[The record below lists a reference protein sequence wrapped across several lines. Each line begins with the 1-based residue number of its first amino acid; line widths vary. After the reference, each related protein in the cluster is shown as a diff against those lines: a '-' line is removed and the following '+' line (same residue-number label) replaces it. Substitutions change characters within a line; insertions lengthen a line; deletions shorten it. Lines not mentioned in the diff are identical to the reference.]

1 MKNLLYLLISV
12 ISVNSYAQ
20 SGENLELIYHWS
32 DDNLVGSAMYN
43 NTYNEVWGLVVN
55 NREFAI
61 IGSTAGTHIFDVT
74 DPTNSEQVQFIAGE
88 DFGPAIIHRDYHDRN
103 GYLYA
108 VSDEGNSSLQII
120 DIQQLPDTAIVV
132 YDSNALIKSSH
143 NIFIDEKQNTLYA
156 CNVKVPGSGWG
167 STSLVLFDINEPENP
182 VHLLDYEVPGTGYGV
197 HDMWVRNDTA
207 FLNNGG
213 DGLFVVDF
221 TDLESPQLIG
231 SLTEYPDKGYN
242 HSGWPTADM
251 KTYIMADEDWGYDMK
266 VLDISNLSDI
276 SVTTTFNPEVHPNS
290 IAHNQIVEGDFV
302 YVSSYHDGL
311 QVYNISDPENPTKA
325 ASFSTYLLNDHGNT
339 YHGAWGV
346 YPSLPSGNILVS
358 DMQYG
363 LYVLAPSIGFGTET
377 IIDDELIIYPNPA
390 QTEIRFQLLE
400 GETTLI
406 ISIFDC
412 QGKETVKTNVSRD
425 NNSLDISKLETG
437 IYFVKAQGKETV
449 YQQKLIVQ

>member
-1 MKNLLYLLISV
+1 MKTILHFLISIV
-12 ISVNSYAQ
+12 SLSAYAQ
-20 SGENLELIYHWS
+20 SGENFDLLYHWT
-32 DDNLVGSAMYN
+32 DTNLVGSATYN
-43 NTYNEVWGLVVN
+43 NTYNEIWGVAVN
-55 NREFAI
+55 EREFAI

-74 DPTNSEQVQFIAGE
+74 DPTNSEQIQFIPGE

-108 VSDEGNSSLQII
+108 VSDEGSSSLQII

-132 YDSNALIKSSH
+132 YDSSELIMSSH
-143 NIFIDEKQNTLYA
+143 NIFIDEKLNTLYA
-156 CNVKVPGSGWG
+156 CNVKTPGSGWG
-167 STSLVLFDINEPENP
+167 STSLVLFDINDPVNP
-182 VHLLDYEVPGTGYGV
+182 VHLLDYQVPGGGGV

-207 FLNNGG
+207 FLNNGPK
-213 DGLFVVDF
+213 GLFVVDF
-221 TDLESPQLIG
+221 SDLEAPQVIG

-251 KTYIMADEDWGYDMK
+251 QTYIMADEDWGYDMK

-290 IAHNQIVEGDFV
+290 IAHNQIVKGDFV

-311 QVYNISDPENPTKA
+311 QVYNISDPSNPTKA
-325 ASFSTYLLNDHGNT
+325 GSYSTYELNDHGDT

-346 YPSLPSGNILVS
+346 YPFLPSGNILVS

-363 LYVLAPSIGFGTET
+363 LYVLAPTLDFGLANSKTDNLT
-377 IIDDELIIYPNPA
+377 IYPNPA
-390 QTEIRFQLLE
+390 REEIRIQVPQTETKL
-400 GETTLI
+400 T

-412 QGKETVKTNVSRD
+412 KGQEVLKSILYKDLASIEIAQLKP
-425 NNSLDISKLETG
+425 G
-437 IYFVKAQGKETV
+437 IYFIKALGEKTN